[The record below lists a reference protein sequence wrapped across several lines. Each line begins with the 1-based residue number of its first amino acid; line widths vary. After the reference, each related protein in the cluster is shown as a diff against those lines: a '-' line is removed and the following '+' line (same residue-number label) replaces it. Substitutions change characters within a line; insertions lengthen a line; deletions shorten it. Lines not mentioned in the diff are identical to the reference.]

1 MSDFTAIRA
10 VSHTLKEVLRQA
22 ITESTEAQLSGVPI
36 ELRSPKELAKST
48 TPVVSL
54 WLYRVTRDPDMLN
67 RPGARPAPNQ
77 RVIQP
82 LPIHL
87 YYLITPI
94 SAQPGDLQVLLGR
107 AMQALNDHA
116 SLQGA
121 DLQDSLAGSSEQLR
135 VVFETLTLEELTRIW
150 HSLEEPYRV
159 SVTYEVQVV
168 NIDSDLEPIEVSP
181 VKVRQAD
188 YAEIV

>member
-10 VSHTLKEVLRQA
+10 VSLTLREILKQA
-22 ITESTEAQLSGVPI
+22 ITDSTEGQLAGVQI
-36 ELRSPKELAKST
+36 DLKSPKELAKSS

-54 WLYRVTRDPDMLN
+54 WLYRVTRDGDLLN
-67 RPGARPAPNQ
+67 RPGGRPSPNQ
-77 RVIQP
+77 RLVQP

-94 SAQPGDLQVLLGR
+94 SAQPGDTQVLLGR

-168 NIDSDLEPIEVSP
+168 NIDSDL
-181 VKVRQAD
+181 
-188 YAEIV
+188 